1 MSTAYRLLK
10 HTSPSPG
17 WGRDKGWGFQ
27 FLLYRLLKHTSP
39 SPGWGRDKGWGLQFL
54 LYRLLKH
61 ITPSPGWGRDKGW
74 GLLLFIFLMLSSCT
88 MRPKNG
94 YSKDGQLQG
103 RVTLSGAFALYPLAV
118 EWGEEFQKL
127 HPDVRVDISAG
138 GAGKGITD
146 ALAGAV
152 DLGMVSRDLEPEEV
166 KKGAVGFVV
175 AKDAVV
181 PTVNIHNPNIKAIL
195 AHGLTREAAIAM
207 WVSGKE
213 KTWGEVCGNRC
224 IAPVNVYS
232 RSDACGAAGTWAK
245 WLDNKQ
251 EDLKGTAVYGDP
263 GVVQAIQKDINGIG
277 FSNIGFVY
285 DIKTRR
291 PNAGIVVIPI
301 DLNGNGKIDPDER
314 FYDTLTDLSKAIASG
329 KYPTPPAR
337 NLYLVT
343 HGQPKDPVVKE
354 FLKFVLTKGQKAA
367 PKNGFVASPQPPLS
381 VPPLSGAGNP
391 VGRK

>member
-1 MSTAYRLLK
+1 MSTASHLLK
-10 HTSPSPG
+10 HISPSPG
-17 WGRDKGWGFQ
+17 WGR
-27 FLLYRLLKHTSP
+27 
-39 SPGWGRDKGWGLQFL
+39 GRGGACW
-54 LYRLLKH
+54 
-61 ITPSPGWGRDKGW
+61 DKGW
-74 GLLLFIFLMLSSCT
+74 GLLFLLLLFSSCT

-94 YSKDGQLQG
+94 YGKDGQLQG

-118 EWGEEFQKL
+118 EWGTEFQKL
-127 HPDVRVDISAG
+127 HPEVRVDVSAG

-146 ALAGAV
+146 ALAGVV

-181 PTVNIHNPNIKAIL
+181 PIVNVHNPNIRAIL
-195 AHGLTREAAIAM
+195 SHGLTRKAAVAM
-207 WVSGKE
+207 WLSGKE
-213 KTWGEVCGNRC
+213 KTWGEVCGNNS
-224 IAPVNVYS
+224 IAPINVYS

-245 WLDNKQ
+245 WLGKKQ

-285 DIKTRR
+285 DIRTSK
-291 PNAGIVVIPI
+291 PNPGITVIPI
-301 DLNGNGKIDPDER
+301 DLNSNGKIDPDER
-314 FYDTLTDLSKAIASG
+314 FYDTLTDLSKAIASS

-343 HGQPKDPVVKE
+343 RGQPKDPVVKA
-354 FLKFVLTKGQKAA
+354 FLKFVLTKGQKAVD
-367 PKNGFVASPQPPLS
+367 KNGLVSQASPSPSKGGVVDYIIRGKRQNNNL
-381 VPPLSGAGNP
+381 
-391 VGRK
+391 K

>member
-10 HTSPSPG
+10 HISPSPG
-17 WGRDKGWGFQ
+17 WGR
-27 FLLYRLLKHTSP
+27 
-39 SPGWGRDKGWGLQFL
+39 GRGGTCWDKGWGLFL
-54 LYRLLKH
+54 LILL
-61 ITPSPGWGRDKGW
+61 
-74 GLLLFIFLMLSSCT
+74 LSSCT

-118 EWGEEFQKL
+118 EWGTEFQKL
-127 HPDVRVDISAG
+127 HPEVRVDVSAG

-146 ALAGAV
+146 ALAGVV

-166 KKGAVGFVV
+166 KKGAVGFIV

-181 PTVNIHNPNIKAIL
+181 PIVNIHNPNIKAIL
-195 AHGLTREAAIAM
+195 AHGLTREAAGTL
-207 WVSGKE
+207 WLTGKTT
-213 KTWGEVCGNRC
+213 TWGAMVGNAC

-245 WLDNKQ
+245 WLGKKQ

-291 PNAGIVVIPI
+291 PNPGIIVIPI

-314 FYDTLTDLSKAIASG
+314 FYDTLTDLSKAIAAG
-329 KYPTPPAR
+329 RYPTPPAR

-343 HGQPKDPVVKE
+343 HGQPKDPVVKA
-354 FLKFVLTKGQKAA
+354 FLKFVLTKGQRAVA
-367 PKNGFVASPQPPLS
+367 KNGLVASPQPS
-381 VPPLSGAGNP
+381 P
-391 VGRK
+391 VGREQSQR